1 MNNINRIIDLHNL
14 LTSMLKLYIFTLD
27 NKKSIK
33 KVMTGLKVSIF
44 GFLLLIIGCSVPEA
58 TDTSI
63 ATMVIKN
70 GNTYT
75 MDAEQPVVKYVA
87 VHDDRITYAGDDE
100 EGFST
105 NENTEVIDLQG
116 KTVTPG
122 FIEGHAHIMGI
133 GYNELELDLLEV
145 QNYDELINMVR
156 EAVSKA
162 EPGQWIVGRGWHQSK
177 WQPQPEKLVKGFQ
190 THTRLSRI
198 SPDNPVFLYHAS
210 GHAGFANAK
219 AMEVAGVN
227 QLPLEQ
233 LSKNLTEGEGGEI
246 IKDEFGNPTGIFNE
260 RAMDIIN
267 AHIPENDREKKKKA
281 LVLAQQACLRNGITG
296 FHDAGAGRQ
305 TIELLQELKDE
316 GQLDVRMY
324 VMLTGFD
331 KELLQEWYARG
342 PLIDSGSHWLD
353 IRAIKLNCDG
363 ALGSRG
369 AWLLQPYTD
378 RPDHYGH
385 ETVPMSFVEE
395 TAKNGLQHGFQ
406 VCSHAIGDRANREIL
421 DRYET
426 AFTAY
431 REKAVDHRFR
441 IEHAQHLHPDDIG
454 RFAALGVIPAMQ
466 AIHMASDRPW
476 AIDRLGEKRIT
487 EGAYVWQKLLQ
498 SGAKIVN
505 GTDAPVEPLNPIP
518 SFYASV
524 SRKTLEGTPEGGYEP
539 DQKMTRE
546 EALRSYTL
554 NAAYGAFQEQTKGSI
569 EAGKL
574 ADFTVFNQDLMTIPE
589 NQILDTKIAM
599 TIIGGRVVYNISE
612 R

>member
-1 MNNINRIIDLHNL
+1 MNA
-14 LTSMLKLYIFTLD
+14 
-27 NKKSIK
+27 
-33 KVMTGLKVSIF
+33 LKVNIF
-44 GFLLLIIGCSVPEA
+44 GFLLLIFGCSVPEES
-58 TDTSI
+58 DTSV
-63 ATMVIKN
+63 ATVVIKN
-70 GNTYT
+70 GNIYT
-75 MDAEQPVVKYVA
+75 LDAEQPVVKFVA

-100 EGFST
+100 EAFST
-105 NENTEVIDLQG
+105 DKNTQIIDLRG
-116 KTVTPG
+116 KTMTPG
-122 FIEGHAHIMGI
+122 FIEGHGHILGI

-145 QNYDELINMVR
+145 KNYDELIDMVR
-156 EAVSKA
+156 QAVATA

-177 WQPQPEKLVKGFQ
+177 WHPRPEKLVKGFQ
-190 THTRLSRI
+190 THTRLSKV

-227 QLPLEQ
+227 QLSQEQ
-233 LSKNLTEGEGGEI
+233 LSKNFSKGEGGEI
-246 IKDEFGNPTGIFNE
+246 IRDEHSNPTGIFNE

-267 AHIPENDREKKKKA
+267 SHIPENDREKNKKA

-305 TIELLQELKDE
+305 AIELLQELKDE

-331 KELLQEWYARG
+331 KELLQEWYTRG
-342 PLIDSGSHWLD
+342 PMIDSENHSLD

-369 AWLLQPYTD
+369 AWLLKPYTD

-395 TAKNGLQHGFQ
+395 TAKKGLQHGFQ

-421 DRYET
+421 DRYER
-426 AFTAY
+426 AFTALP
-431 REKAVDHRFR
+431 EKAVDHRFR

-454 RFAALGVIPAMQ
+454 RFAALGIIPAMQ

-524 SRKTLEGTPEGGYEP
+524 SRKTLEGTPRGGYEP
-539 DQKMTRE
+539 DQKMSRK

-554 NAAYGAFQEQTKGSI
+554 DAAYGAFQEKQKGSI

-574 ADFTVFNQDLMTIPE
+574 ADFTVFSHDLMTVPE
-589 NQILDTKIAM
+589 EQILDTEVAM
-599 TIIGGRVVYNISE
+599 TIVGGKVKFENNE
-612 R
+612 E